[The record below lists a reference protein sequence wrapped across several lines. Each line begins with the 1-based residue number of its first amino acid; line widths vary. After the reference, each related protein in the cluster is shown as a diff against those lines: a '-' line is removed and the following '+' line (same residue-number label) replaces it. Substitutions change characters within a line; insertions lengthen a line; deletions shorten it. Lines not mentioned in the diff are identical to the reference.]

1 MSSLHELPTTAPALN
16 NRNSMREFARMVF
29 MTRKNNVVP
38 EIPESKMAVN
48 TRKKNI
54 LRKIIIKRRRILD
67 ERPSPKRKSTTPAR
81 SAKKL
86 TGSGRKRPSFDFD
99 RWSKIS
105 QSFISAMEEESPI
118 RRRLV
123 EPSNIEL
130 SSSSFISKDDSAS
143 NDDSKKRRN
152 INLRLGP
159 LVISGAAID
168 RVMARMVSL

>member
-1 MSSLHELPTTAPALN
+1 
-16 NRNSMREFARMVF
+16 
-29 MTRKNNVVP
+29 
-38 EIPESKMAVN
+38 MAVN

-54 LRKIIIKRRRILD
+54 LRKIIKRRQILD

-99 RWSKIS
+99 CWSTIS

-123 EPSNIEL
+123 EPSVEL
-130 SSSSFISKDDSAS
+130 SSSSFISKDDSTS

>member
-1 MSSLHELPTTAPALN
+1 M
-16 NRNSMREFARMVF
+16 
-29 MTRKNNVVP
+29 
-38 EIPESKMAVN
+38 PESNMAVN

-67 ERPSPKRKSTTPAR
+67 EGVDKPAR

-99 RWSKIS
+99 CCSGIS

-123 EPSNIEL
+123 EPSNVEL